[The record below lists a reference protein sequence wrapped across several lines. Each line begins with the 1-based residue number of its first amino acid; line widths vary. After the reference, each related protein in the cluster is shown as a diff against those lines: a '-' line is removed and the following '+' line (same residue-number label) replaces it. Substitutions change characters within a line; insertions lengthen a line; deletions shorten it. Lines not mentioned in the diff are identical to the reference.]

1 MKARQCWTVLADK
14 AEDQC
19 ERIQQEMSALKQR
32 QDSLQA
38 SEARLTQLYSE
49 YRERIN
55 HPSNTTFGMQDAINE
70 RQFMQ
75 QLTALLIKV
84 AQDLAQTQQALTHTR
99 ERWLEA
105 EKEKLKM
112 EALVEQDLRQQR
124 AAAQLREQ
132 KQLDELA
139 LRQFNAQQLPG
150 HA

>member
-14 AEDQC
+14 AQGQCDQ
-19 ERIQQEMSALKQR
+19 IQQEMSALKLR

-38 SEARLTQLYSE
+38 SEARLTQLYTE

-55 HPSNTTFGMQDAINE
+55 HLGSESRGMQDAINE

-84 AQDLAQTQQALTHTR
+84 AQDLEHTHRTLQHTR
-99 ERWLEA
+99 QRWLQA

-112 EALVEQDLRQQR
+112 QALVEQDLRQQR
-124 AAAQLREQ
+124 AALQQREQ
-132 KQLDELA
+132 KQLDELGV
-139 LRQFNAQQLPG
+139 RQFNLKTAIG